1 MDVQED
7 NLAQEDVFALTE
19 AEFAQLELDAELE
32 GSSEYGISD
41 DDEEVNLA
49 ELNASIEAANE

>member
-7 NLAQEDVFALTE
+7 NLAQDDVFALTE

-32 GSSEYGISD
+32 SASEYGFSD

-49 ELNASIEAANE
+49 ELNASIEALNE

>member
-7 NLAQEDVFALTE
+7 NLAQDDVFALTE

-32 GSSEYGISD
+32 SASENGFSD

-49 ELNASIEAANE
+49 ELNASIEALNE